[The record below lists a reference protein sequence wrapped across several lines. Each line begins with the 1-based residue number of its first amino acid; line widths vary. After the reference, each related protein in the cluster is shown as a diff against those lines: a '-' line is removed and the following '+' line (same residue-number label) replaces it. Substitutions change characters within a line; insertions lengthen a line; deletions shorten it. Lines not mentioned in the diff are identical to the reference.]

1 MATHKPIHILL
12 TGARA
17 PATLHLAR
25 LLHKAGCKVFVAD
38 TFLAHAAGYSNV
50 VSQNLLIPSP
60 THDFEA
66 FRQKIISI
74 IIEFQIDFLVPTCEE
89 VFYISMLQDE
99 LQKHTQVFT
108 SPIEVLKVLHSK
120 YDFVQLLTK
129 LHLPSPQ
136 TFIATNQQEL
146 EAYRQNLK
154 QYVLKP
160 EYSRFA
166 DKIVIDSDGHLLKQR
181 IDFEVSPSKKWV
193 VQSYIEGAHFCSYSI
208 VKKGKLLAH
217 TVYPVGYRVKQGA
230 ALYFTHID
238 IPEIETAIR
247 SIAQELNYTGHL
259 AFDFIHSNI
268 DNLYYA
274 IECNPRLTSGI
285 HLFEDSQKLA
295 YIFTQPSPSFASKP
309 LYGASDSQWM
319 ISFGLLLY
327 ALPKVK
333 SIKEMKNL
341 FLDIK
346 RAKDVVFSWKDLKPF
361 IKQFSSLYHFYRLSR
376 QEGISLLEAS
386 TYDIEWNGTT
396 D

>member
-1 MATHKPIHILL
+1 MKTHRPTHILL

-25 LLHKAGCKVFVAD
+25 LLGKSGCKVFVAD

-50 VSQNLLIPSP
+50 VSQNIVLPSP
-60 THDFEA
+60 AHDFEA
-66 FRQKIISI
+66 FRKRILTTIIDL
-74 IIEFQIDFLVPTCEE
+74 QIDLLIPTCEE
-89 VFYISMLQDE
+89 VFYISMLQTE

-129 LHLPSPQ
+129 LQLPSPQ
-136 TFIATNQQEL
+136 TFLAANQQDL
-146 EAYRQNLK
+146 EHHRQDLK

-166 DKIVIDSDGHLLKQR
+166 DKVVIDNDGHLLQQN
-181 IDFEVSPSKKWV
+181 IDFEVSSTKKWV

-208 VKKGKLLAH
+208 VKEGKLLAH
-217 TVYPVGYRVKQGA
+217 TVYPVGHRVKQGA
-230 ALYFTHID
+230 ALYFKHVA
-238 IPEIETAIR
+238 IPEIENIVG

-259 AFDFIHSNI
+259 AFDFIHSNA

-285 HLFEDSQKLA
+285 HLFEDAQKLTNLLVQT
-295 YIFTQPSPSFASKP
+295 IPSLPPKT
-309 LYGASDSQWM
+309 LYGTPETQWM
-319 ISFGLLLY
+319 ILFGLLLY

-361 IKQFSSLYHFYRLSR
+361 IKQFSSLYHFYQLSR

-386 TYDIEWNGTT
+386 TYDIEWNGTNN
-396 D
+396 